1 MATTR
6 IEHDFDCDEATFWKL
21 TFLDEEFNRRLYFET
36 LKFPV
41 WKIVDQKITDDFIE
55 RKVEVQPLIEHLPST
70 IKKVMGDRFAYVE
83 EGKLDRKANRYRFRV
98 IPTSMA
104 DKTHISGEMRS
115 ESLGEKRVRR
125 IVEFSVEV
133 KVMMIGKLIEQKTID
148 DTKASY
154 DKSAVFVAQYL
165 KEKNLSTAV

>member
-98 IPTSMA
+98 IPSAMQ
-104 DKTHISGEMRS
+104 DKTHISGEMRT
-115 ESLGEKRVRR
+115 ERLGDKKVRR
-125 IVEFSVEV
+125 IVDFSVEV
-133 KVMMIGKLIEQKTID
+133 KVMMIGKIVEQKTIE
-148 DTKASY
+148 DTRASY
-154 DKSAVFVAQYL
+154 DKMAVVFRQYL
-165 KEKNLSTAV
+165 KEKGI